1 MSLSPLLSCVMNW
14 ARFVAAFVVVLGHSN
29 MIGFSHA
36 GEPVGQYG
44 HTMVI
49 LFFVMSGYIIAR
61 TTADARLD
69 LGTFAILRTS
79 RVGVVAV
86 PALLL
91 SWVAS
96 IVLLTLLPNVASMD
110 ETLYWPGGIDVL
122 RNLLFADHFWAL
134 GKGVSLNLP
143 YWSLTYEVWYYL
155 LFAMWWLGKGR
166 VWKWAV
172 VLVLLMIGPAL
183 WVLMPVW
190 LLGVLLA
197 RMAPPSFSRF
207 TAMSI
212 ILVALAVPVLVK
224 EAALDVQAQAAFASL
239 FPWSWR
245 LGYSTKFLTDFVLG
259 LSFFL
264 FFWAIGSLQVD
275 VSERVARWGTVLAGF
290 SFSLYLFHDPLL
302 RVVWMLSEG
311 RSLSLLEHVVLLVLI
326 VLLCWLISV
335 FTEQRTGVVRR
346 WLANACDIR
355 WGQP

>member
-1 MSLSPLLSCVMNW
+1 MSLSPFLSCIMNW

-36 GEPVGQYG
+36 GELVGQYG

-69 LGTFAILRTS
+69 IGTFAILRAS
-79 RVGVVAV
+79 RVGVVAL

-91 SWVAS
+91 SWSVSVA
-96 IVLLTLLPNVASMD
+96 LLTLVPNAASID
-110 ETLYWPGGIDVL
+110 ETLYWPDAVDVL
-122 RNLLFADHFWAL
+122 RNLLFADHFWVL

-166 VWKWAV
+166 VWKWAAA
-172 VLVLLMIGPAL
+172 LVFLMIGPAL

-190 LLGVLLA
+190 LLGVWLA
-197 RMAPPSFSRF
+197 RAEPPTFSRF
-207 TAMSI
+207 QAMSI
-212 ILVALAVPVLVK
+212 MLVALAVPVLVK
-224 EAALDVQAQAAFASL
+224 EAALDLQAQAAFASV
-239 FPWSWR
+239 FSWSWR

-259 LSFFL
+259 LSFCM
-264 FFWAIGSLQVD
+264 FFWAAGALQMHVP
-275 VSERVARWGTVLAGF
+275 EWLARWGTVLAGF

-302 RVVWMLSEG
+302 RMVWILSGG
-311 RSLSLLEHVVLLVLI
+311 RSLSLPEHAVLLVLI
-326 VLLCWLISV
+326 VLLCWLISA
-335 FTEQRTGVVRR
+335 FTERRTGTVRR
-346 WLANACDIR
+346 WLTDACRVR
-355 WGQP
+355 WRRP